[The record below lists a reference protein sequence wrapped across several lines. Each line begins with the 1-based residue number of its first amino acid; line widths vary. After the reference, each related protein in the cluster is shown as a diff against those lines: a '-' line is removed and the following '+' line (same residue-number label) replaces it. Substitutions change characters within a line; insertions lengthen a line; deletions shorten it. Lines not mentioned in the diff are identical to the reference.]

1 MAIAIEVEIAKRCQI
16 FCPIN
21 HDNSASRIQTELQL
35 YLSLNQRLVVQRERT
50 THRNRRRAIAL
61 YSLPAPPPPQPPS
74 RVFPHG
80 PSQLPSS
87 ARQSIA

>member
-16 FCPIN
+16 FCPN

-35 YLSLNQRLVVQRERT
+35 YLINQRLVVQRERT

-61 YSLPAPPPPQPPS
+61 YSPPAPPPPQPPS